1 MSDPLNYN
9 HTDFRME
16 RRNHIKAATDLCYG
30 VECIREL
37 KEAKTVRELD
47 RILAKY
53 RRKKYND

>member
-9 HTDFRME
+9 HTDFAME
-16 RRNHIKAATDLCYG
+16 KKNHIKAATDLMYG
-30 VECIREL
+30 VDCIREL

-53 RRKKYND
+53 RRAKYND